1 MRVLE
6 LKNVHFW
13 PFSEKRAK
21 MEVFGLQHSH
31 FSDFGHETKIWNS
44 NMDHLEQLLL
54 KAFCSPM
61 KFFFQLSL
69 YIVQNS
75 FANSTA
81 IFAQNQQKIFFGGF
95 QPHMKRLITRQFD
108 FKNFIGTYSPYGA
121 YINLYAFSSLFMDLY
136 YASLSISNSNF
147 QPSFPVEQKLYII
160 KKHLFDISF

>member
-44 NMDHLEQLLL
+44 NLDHLEQLLL

-69 YIVQNS
+69 YIVRNS

-81 IFAQNQQKIFFGGF
+81 IFAQNQQKNFFGGF

-108 FKNFIGTYSPYGA
+108 FKNFIGTQCAMSRWKVFKVVGLENRPKTCCRR
-121 YINLYAFSSLFMDLY
+121 LK
-136 YASLSISNSNF
+136 SII
-147 QPSFPVEQKLYII
+147 EKKKL
-160 KKHLFDISF
+160 HLTNILE